1 MTGAGGATGISRAG
15 LITGGLGLYILGS
28 GVLEG
33 LERSA
38 FCLSKTLPGASIK
51 RSCLTLKNIYIL
63 HFKMLFLSKPFATDN
78 KLKVTYTRKK
88 ISQEI

>member
-1 MTGAGGATGISRAG
+1 MTVVSVLDAALAQTA
-15 LITGGLGLYILGS
+15 GLGLYILGS

-51 RSCLTLKNIYIL
+51 RSCLTLKIYLYPSFQDVI
-63 HFKMLFLSKPFATDN
+63 S
-78 KLKVTYTRKK
+78 LKTLCHR
-88 ISQEI
+88 

>member
-51 RSCLTLKNIYIL
+51 RSCLTLKKYLYPSFQDVISL
-63 HFKMLFLSKPFATDN
+63 KTLTDN
-78 KLKVTYTRKK
+78 KSKVTYTRKK

>member
-1 MTGAGGATGISRAG
+1 MNGAGGATGISRAG

-51 RSCLTLKNIYIL
+51 RSCLTLKKYLYPSFQDVIS
-63 HFKMLFLSKPFATDN
+63 FKPFATDN